1 MIFEQLENPA
11 ALWLIVP
18 AVLLFVICLLRK
30 KGDFVSLFLRTLTFS
45 LLALALAQPFRSQS
59 KETAE
64 LAALI
69 DVSESISARGE
80 QAFLSLLSRY
90 QKDGLTL
97 QLFPFAKTMGKTP
110 LLISGQTTPEEI
122 KRQLQTLKPDLDR
135 GQTDIG
141 AALKGF
147 MARIES
153 SSVLLLSDGFET
165 TGASEEIARTADLR
179 IFPLVPDEEAFL
191 NSGVSLSSVHAPNVS
206 GAGDIVEIRTSTMNH
221 QGQTSSAKA
230 SDNSGR
236 LEIFLDKEKLYS
248 NSLTVP
254 ANEEKLITAKT
265 SPLQGGL
272 HRVRAILLDN
282 QQNILSEMHRWISVK
297 EKSKLLL
304 LSGNQDDRRILS
316 KLLGLKGY
324 AVEDIVADGLTKI
337 PVEFKNY
344 SGIIVNNV
352 AKRQLPAEFLPQL
365 EGYVERGGG
374 LLLIGGERSFGLG
387 GYIDS
392 PLEKLSPLKFVP
404 PQTTKRRLNTA
415 VALVIDKSRSMI
427 HEGKIE
433 AAKFAALRA
442 IKAMKDEDYIAVI
455 GFDSAPFV
463 IIRLSRVSEVRPI
476 AEHRLENL
484 TAAGRTNLLPAMVQ
498 ARRSLADAEAGR
510 KHIIIL
516 SDGKLPI
523 SGNDYVDEISR
534 MRSAGITVSGVAL
547 GMDADVPFMKLLAKY
562 GKGAFYH
569 TLDPSNLP
577 EVFMHDIKVTTGEK
591 TMKESESFPVH
602 AGNDGIVS
610 TLVTEF
616 PTIKGFVETLPK
628 QGANLELVTE
638 GDEKLSPVLASWHY
652 GQGKVIAFTSDANGR
667 WSERWLQWHDF
678 SQFWGDLIEGIKGKT
693 QVQGEVDFDL
703 RYFVN
708 HGDITL
714 DLAVFDP
721 ALETGSAPQIAVDVI
736 EPGGELKRTVFQE
749 HAKGRF
755 FATIHHGRPGDY
767 RIEVTYGK
775 TKFPPLALTLPASAF
790 GEQKGQGLNL
800 PNLSQL
806 ATLTEGTINP
816 APEELSAP
824 TRINTQKEP
833 LHWPFLLAA
842 FALILL
848 EAFIRELGFPRW
860 RFGKQAPITEL
871 QTTIYQTQSK
881 RFQTKRKRA

>member
-1 MIFEQLENPA
+1 MSWEQLENPT
-11 ALWLIVP
+11 ALWLILP
-18 AVLLFVICLLRK
+18 AILLLVVSIVQRKGNIFSLL
-30 KGDFVSLFLRTLTFS
+30 LRTLTFS
-45 LLALALAQPFRSQS
+45 LLAVALAQPFRSQS
-59 KETAE
+59 RETAE
-64 LAALI
+64 LTALI

-80 QAFLSLLSRY
+80 QALLSLLTRY
-90 QKDGLTL
+90 QKEELTL
-97 QLFPFAKTMGKTP
+97 HLFPFAKNFGKTP
-110 LLISGQTTPEEI
+110 VLVSAQTKPEEI
-122 KRQLQTLKPDLDR
+122 QQQLQTLKADLDR

-147 MARIES
+147 VARVES

-165 TGASEEIARTADLR
+165 TGASDQAAQSAGVR
-179 IFPLVPDEEAFL
+179 IFPLVPEEEAFL
-191 NSGVSLSSVHAPNVS
+191 NSGLSLSSLHAPNVS

-221 QGQTSSAKA
+221 QGQVESAWDKA
-230 SDNSGR
+230 RASNEAGR
-236 LEIFLDKEKLYS
+236 LEIFLDKEKLFS
-248 NSLTVP
+248 NSLAVP
-254 ANEEKLITAKT
+254 TNEEKLVTVKT

-272 HRVRAILLDN
+272 HRVRAVLLDN
-282 QQNILSEMHRWISVK
+282 QQKILSEMHRWISVK

-304 LSGNQDDRRILS
+304 LSGNQDDRRVLA

-337 PVEFKNY
+337 PTEFKNY
-344 SGIIVNNV
+344 SGIIINNV
-352 AKRQLPAEFLPQL
+352 AKRQLPSEFLPQL
-365 EGYVERGGG
+365 EGYVEQGGG
-374 LLLIGGERSFGLG
+374 LLLIGGERSYGLG

-433 AAKFAALRA
+433 AAKLAALRA
-442 IKAMKDEDYIAVI
+442 ITAMKNEDYIAVI

-498 ARRSLADAEAGR
+498 ARRSLAEAEAGR

-602 AGNDGIVS
+602 AGNDGISS
-610 TLVTEF
+610 TLVSEF

-628 QGANLELVTE
+628 EGANLELVTE
-638 GDEKLSPVLASWHY
+638 GDEKLSPVLASWRY

-667 WSERWLQWHDF
+667 WSERWLQWQEF

-790 GEQKGQGLNL
+790 GEQTGQGLNL

-806 ATLTEGTINP
+806 ATITEGTINP

-833 LHWPFLLAA
+833 LHLPFLLAA

-848 EAFIRELGFPRW
+848 EALIRELGLPKW
-860 RFGKQAPITEL
+860 RFGKQAPITKL
-871 QTTIYQTQSK
+871 RTTIYQTQ
-881 RFQTKRKRA
+881 TKRKQA